1 MNSVSRKLWH
11 ECVPEH
17 YFCGFEEE
25 IVEEI
30 VSIGQSMGLEVD
42 TDDVKGLEDHSS
54 DITIEH
60 RYQEQQK
67 GKAEDIFSGEE
78 EGKEKSSVI
87 KQMCAKWEELQTFVE
102 KKLTPIM
109 M

>member
-17 YFCGFEEE
+17 YFGGFEEE

-30 VSIGQSMGLEVD
+30 VSIGQRMGLEVD
-42 TDDVKGLEDHSS
+42 TDDVKGLEEDHSS
-54 DITIEH
+54 EITIEH

-67 GKAEDIFSGEE
+67 GKAEDILSGEE

-87 KQMCAKWEELQTFVE
+87 KQMCTKWEELQTFVE
-102 KKLTPIM
+102 KNLPQ
-109 M
+109 